1 MVHQFLSTSTTP
13 PPRPPAP
20 KFPGVC
26 KAQLYVVYHSHHSLV
41 FLHWSCNLWYTP
53 SLHFLPSPLSLGCAN
68 LYHSHHF
75 LSFCMLHFAVLAYYN
90 LQNTTNPSPTSPPP
104 PISWALLISITL
116 IISLCFCKPCYAVN
130 VTCKFTTSPPSHSLW
145 YAHLYYSYLI
155 SLCFSGSCV
164 MLLV

>member
-1 MVHQFLSTSTTP
+1 MYSVVRIYLLLLYGTPVSLNQHP

-53 SLHFLPSPLSLGCAN
+53 SLHFLPSPLSLGCAS

-104 PISWALLISITL
+104 N
-116 IISLCFCKPCYAVN
+116 SLGCV
-130 VTCKFTTSPPSHSLW
+130 
-145 YAHLYYSYLI
+145 HLYHSHHFLVLLQAV
-155 SLCFSGSCV
+155 LCC
-164 MLLV
+164 

>member
-1 MVHQFLSTSTTP
+1 MVHQFLSNNP
-13 PPRPPAP
+13 PPPPPAP

-75 LSFCMLHFAVLAYYN
+75 LSFCMLRFAVLAYYN
-90 LQNTTNPSPTSPPP
+90 LQNTTNPSSTSHLPPFP
-104 PISWALLISITL
+104 GVRSPL
-116 IISLCFCKPCYAVN
+116 SLSSFPCASSHLQAV
-130 VTCKFTTSPPSHSLW
+130 
-145 YAHLYYSYLI
+145 
-155 SLCFSGSCV
+155 LCC
-164 MLLV
+164 

>member
-1 MVHQFLSTSTTP
+1 MYSVVRIYLLLLYGTP
-13 PPRPPAP
+13 VSL

-104 PISWALLISITL
+104 QFPGVRSPL
-116 IISLCFCKPCYAVN
+116 SLSSFPCA
-130 VTCKFTTSPPSHSLW
+130 S
-145 YAHLYYSYLI
+145 A
-155 SLCFSGSCV
+155 SCV
-164 MLLV
+164 MLLM